1 MSRTPI
7 GLLVVAA
14 VALPAL
20 DAATAA
26 QAANPTSRGDSLVI
40 GTDSLYEVRYGRA
53 EFRSLDDGPARD
65 WPRQHSTRT
74 IGQLFELQRAGGR
87 VAGQAGR
94 TVGWACALSTH
105 MVCGRQHCVAVVPAE
120 EMASVFS
127 GDARSWNGRQVEIVG
142 AIDDLNK
149 DPRREP
155 LWAFLVWS
163 VTLQEEGGEGD
174 EGSPTR
180 SELEALVMSPE
191 AQAGR
196 RISVK
201 GVFRGANLFEDMP
214 PGSQRKAGDWVLKD
228 GPFFIWV
235 TGKRPKG
242 SGFSLDPSSRSDC
255 RFRLEVSGKVESEG
269 SLIYLKAKEIRL
281 LGPAR
286 EAAPDL

>member
-1 MSRTPI
+1 M
-7 GLLVVAA
+7 
-14 VALPAL
+14 
-20 DAATAA
+20 
-26 QAANPTSRGDSLVI
+26 VI
-40 GTDSLYEVRYGRA
+40 GADSLYEVRYGRP

-74 IGQLFELQRAGGR
+74 IGQLFDLQRAGAKT
-87 VAGQAGR
+87 AGAAGR
-94 TVGWACALSTH
+94 TVGWASPLSTH
-105 MVCGRQHCVAVVPAE
+105 MACGRLHCVAIAPAE

-127 GDARSWNGRQVEIVG
+127 GDAQSWNGRSVEIVG

-163 VTLQEEGGEGD
+163 VNLEEGGGEGD
-174 EGSPTR
+174 ERPPTG

-191 AQAGR
+191 AQAGE

-214 PGSQRKAGDWVLKD
+214 PGSQREAGDWVLRD

-255 RFRLEVSGKVESEG
+255 RWRLEVSGKVESEG
-269 SLIYLKAKEIRL
+269 GLIYLKAKEIRL
-281 LGPAR
+281 LGLAR
-286 EAAPDL
+286 EDRPES